1 MIKTI
6 ITSAAI
12 ATIGLIGM
20 EAGWAAPS
28 SAQMRM
34 TEAQRAAICASG
46 NASGFAL
53 LGMVNCS
60 NSELN
65 RSRARMESLNIRCQA
80 AGYTQWS
87 ESHGKCVSY

>member
-28 SAQMRM
+28 SAM
-34 TEAQRAAICASG
+34 TEAQRTAICNSTNG
-46 NASGFAL
+46 PGFAL

-60 NSELN
+60 NSEVN
-65 RSRARMESLNIRCQA
+65 ASRSRFQELNMRCQM

-87 ESHGKCVSY
+87 EAHGKCVSY

>member
-28 SAQMRM
+28 SAM
-34 TEAQRAAICASG
+34 TEAQRSAICASG

-65 RSRARMESLNIRCQA
+65 ASRSRLQDLNIRCQA

-87 ESHGKCVSY
+87 EGHGKCVTW